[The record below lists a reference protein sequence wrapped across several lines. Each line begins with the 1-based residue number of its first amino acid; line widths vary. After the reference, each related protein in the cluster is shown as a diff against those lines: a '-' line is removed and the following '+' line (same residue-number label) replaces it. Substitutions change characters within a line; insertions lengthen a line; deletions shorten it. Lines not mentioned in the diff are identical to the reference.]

1 MAFTVKLW
9 IKCFKYFFMEFYF
22 NVIQTGFPALVGWH
36 GGFDTANFIF
46 IY

>member
-22 NVIQTGFPALVGWH
+22 NVIQTEFRGLVG
-36 GGFDTANFIF
+36 
-46 IY
+46 